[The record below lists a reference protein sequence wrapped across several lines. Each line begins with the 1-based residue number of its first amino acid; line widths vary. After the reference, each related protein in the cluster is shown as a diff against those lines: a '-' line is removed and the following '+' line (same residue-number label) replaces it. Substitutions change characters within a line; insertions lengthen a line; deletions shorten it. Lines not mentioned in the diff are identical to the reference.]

1 MAARVMIL
9 VPPFLKYVSG
19 PLLGPAMLAGAGQ
32 QAGHHVQ
39 VLDLNARW
47 IRDELPA
54 GIAVEPQPFLG
65 DHDRPSDI
73 LRRLQERFV
82 AVGLRCAPAGWH
94 GDRGGSGVL
103 WPELDHDAMLQAA
116 RTLARSDEGR
126 WIRRHLETAETP
138 DLVGVSV
145 LYGGQVLWALATS
158 LVARELWPGA
168 CIVWGGPQ
176 VTALRHEIAA
186 DSRYGAAIDHFV
198 FGYAERTFVSML
210 DAVDRGTRMP
220 REAIRAGEGMDL
232 DAEGAADVAPAFT
245 ELELYGWGR
254 TTLPAQTSRGC
265 AYGKC
270 AFCTYPAVEGRY
282 RLLGLEPVLAVVDH
296 AVEIGAAV
304 SFKDS
309 LLTWQRLDA
318 LAERIAGRVRW
329 SACTKLQPALDAA
342 RLARLAAG
350 GCATLEV
357 GLETLEPGSQRLI
370 DKRQSRELFRR
381 TLDSAASSGI
391 ALVVNY
397 MTGFPGADPAVERA
411 YLDEVRAELAARPA
425 LTAKIEHNTF
435 QLERLSP
442 MGREPARYG
451 LVVTERWPWATV
463 LGWRASTHAQPRRAG
478 AAGRAAD
485 SLSGRSSAWPT

>member
-1 MAARVMIL
+1 MAARAIIL
-9 VPPFLKYVSG
+9 IPPFLKYVSG

-32 QAGHHVQ
+32 RAGHHVQ
-39 VLDLNARW
+39 VVDLNARW
-47 IRDELPA
+47 IRDALPA
-54 GIAVEPQPFLG
+54 GIAVEPQPFIG
-65 DHDRPSDI
+65 DHDRPSAI
-73 LRRLQERFV
+73 LRGLQERFV
-82 AVGLRCAPAGWH
+82 AAGLRCAPAGWH
-94 GDRGGSGVL
+94 GDRGGPGVL
-103 WPELDHDAMLQAA
+103 WPELDHDAMRQAA

-126 WIRRHLETAETP
+126 WIRRHLEPAATP
-138 DLVGVSV
+138 DLVGLSV

-158 LVARELWPGA
+158 MVARELWPGA
-168 CIVWGGPQ
+168 RIVWGGPQ
-176 VTALRHEIAA
+176 VTALRHEIVAH
-186 DSRYGAAIDHFV
+186 DRYGDAIDHFV
-198 FGYAERTFVSML
+198 FGYAERTFVAML
-210 DAVDRGTRMP
+210 DALDRGTRMP
-220 REAIRAGEGMDL
+220 REAVRAGEGTDC
-232 DAEGAADVAPAFT
+232 DAEGAADVVPAFT

-254 TTLPAQTSRGC
+254 KTLPAQTSRGC

-282 RLLGLEPVLAVVDH
+282 RTLALEPVLAVVDR

-309 LLTWQRLDA
+309 LLTWPRLDA
-318 LAERIAGRVRW
+318 LAEAIAGRVRW

-350 GCATLEV
+350 GCATLEI

-381 TLDSAASSGI
+381 TLDAAASAGI

-397 MTGFPGADPAVERA
+397 MTGFPGADPEIERT

-463 LGWRASTHAQPRRAG
+463 LGWQAITHAQPRPRG
-478 AAGRAAD
+478 AAGGATN
-485 SLSGRSSAWPT
+485 SLGWRSRGWPT